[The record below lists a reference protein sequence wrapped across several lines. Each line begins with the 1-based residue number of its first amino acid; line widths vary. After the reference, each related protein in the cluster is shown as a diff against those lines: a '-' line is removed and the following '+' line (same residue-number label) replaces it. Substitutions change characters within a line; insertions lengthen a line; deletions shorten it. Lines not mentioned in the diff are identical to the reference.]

1 MAFLSS
7 VFLGTPGAYQI
18 IGIDVTFEKGDPIK
32 FMFVPEITRYQS
44 YSTLKN
50 RALYFSQNCLNSRVF
65 HASCYVFRLMTQGY
79 LHVLVHEMGHAIA
92 EKLLT
97 HRKPKVSVYTD
108 SCTGDCRG
116 SIEPHTP
123 YRWVPYTIESI
134 ILVSGPMTDVAF
146 CALKLVTATALRS
159 YLSTPIAITLGF
171 SAVIWIVG
179 ELGYAIQSTY
189 CRDEGD
195 FGRIARNGEG
205 HLGLASVALVAEVAF
220 GIFAVTRST

>member
-44 YSTLKN
+44 YRTLKN
-50 RALYFSQNCLNSRVF
+50 RALHFCQNCLNSRVF

-97 HRKPKVSVYTD
+97 HRKPKVNVYTD
-108 SCTGDCRG
+108 SCTGVCL
-116 SIEPHTP
+116 SEIQTHIS
-123 YRWVPYTIESI
+123 YRWVPYRIQSI
-134 ILVSGPMTDVAF
+134 VYASGPMADVAF
-146 CALKLVTATALRS
+146 CIFKLVTATALRS
-159 YLSTPIAITLGF
+159 YLSTPIAAVLGA
-171 SAVIWIVG
+171 SAVIWITG
-179 ELGYAIQSTY
+179 ELGYALVSAY
-189 CRDEGD
+189 CRNEGD
-195 FGRIARNGEG
+195 FGNISRNGSS
-205 HLGLASVALVAEVAF
+205 HLSLASIALVGEVAL
-220 GIFAVTRST
+220 GIFAATRFI